1 MVQDERK
8 AGPSIAILADKYLAT
23 GFRLAGIAAFS
34 VQSPEEASATLEK
47 MVAEDKYH
55 VIVITEKLSVALK
68 RQRDAILARRK
79 GRPVIAVI
87 PDFEGP
93 TGERLRELHTL
104 ISQSVGA
111 ELKFES

>member
-1 MVQDERK
+1 MGEEEHN
-8 AGPSIAILADKYLAT
+8 ANPSVAIVADKYLAT
-23 GFRLAGIAAFS
+23 GFRLAGVVAFP
-34 VQSPEEASATLEK
+34 VQNPEEASATLEK
-47 MVAEDKYH
+47 MVAEDKYD
-55 VIVITEKLSVALK
+55 IIIITERLSTALK
-68 RQRDAILARRK
+68 KQRDAILARRK